1 MLGEYLQKCGTYSK
15 GSMYGGRSVLRVCV
29 VGGLIGYYTAVAV
42 APGTSPVKGSGSR
55 GPGLLTCVVGGRA
68 G

>member
-1 MLGEYLQKCGTYSK
+1 
-15 GSMYGGRSVLRVCV
+15 MYGGRSVLRVCV
-29 VGGLIGYYTAVAV
+29 VGGRIGYYTAVAV
-42 APGTSPVKGSGSR
+42 APGTSPVKGSGIR